1 MKHLFFSIFVLI
13 FSLSYAQKDTRSFEQ
28 INDSI
33 LREARTIYTY
43 DKAFTMSMQAI
54 DAHRKLRK
62 SAGEVLV
69 MPKNDTVYALVF
81 SKDKPEMLVGEM
93 KFGTDIRD
101 SAAMAVTNRAATQE
115 ELNYYDLKHR
125 IMQNVQSKYDLVY
138 GDKETYLNPIFFPFK
153 EKIRGQ
159 EVQLYKLYL
168 TTESNAS
175 NTLPFGQDYMFIA
188 TPEGK
193 VIYNLQFNPYMP
205 LPISNEMIE
214 TTLASIE
221 YPEREPY
228 ITPTD
233 IYLFNKYGAAKGLNI
248 LQVNSTAFGII
259 FQYDWD
265 REELN
270 VMMPEPEDEDDAL
283 VEE

>member
-1 MKHLFFSIFVLI
+1 
-13 FSLSYAQKDTRSFEQ
+13 
-28 INDSI
+28 
-33 LREARTIYTY
+33 
-43 DKAFTMSMQAI
+43 
-54 DAHRKLRK
+54 
-62 SAGEVLV
+62 
-69 MPKNDTVYALVF
+69 
-81 SKDKPEMLVGEM
+81 
-93 KFGTDIRD
+93 
-101 SAAMAVTNRAATQE
+101 
-115 ELNYYDLKHR
+115 
-125 IMQNVQSKYDLVY
+125 
-138 GDKETYLNPIFFPFK
+138 
-153 EKIRGQ
+153 
-159 EVQLYKLYL
+159 
-168 TTESNAS
+168 
-175 NTLPFGQDYMFIA
+175 MFIA

-270 VMMPEPEDEDDAL
+270 VMMPEPEEEDDAL